1 MLVRLGKESLFPAN
15 CLSLL
20 RCFNG
25 YQENC
30 AGFRTAK
37 AGERGVILRWNSS
50 QSGGK
55 EVKKAS

>member
-20 RCFNG
+20 CCFNG
-25 YQENC
+25 YQMNC
-30 AGFRTAK
+30 AGFRTANV
-37 AGERGVILRWNSS
+37 GEWGVIVRWNSS

-55 EVKKAS
+55 EVKKES